1 MILEEKLRLKK
12 IKLTKLDDDLRSAK
26 EKYYKGMIDNKGEKT
41 NIDEM
46 ADNSCL
52 NVSLLEAK
60 DLKPMNYKGTSDSYV
75 ILTLGNKKMTSA
87 YRQGTLT
94 PIWNEDFSFAVLD
107 KKLVLDITVWH
118 RDTFKDEIHGSVKIP
133 LSELSNQLKIE
144 KEFELVPIGKDD
156 TFSGTIRLR
165 LQFLFSRYKYFT
177 DLHAKTEDQINRLQE
192 DITELNKYFDLF
204 EKPFGILL
212 YGEVNTIM
220 DRRILQ
226 RSEDLA
232 SYAASNRR
240 SVYMTSPRGFNK
252 GPRGLAFKLESV
264 IKGTFKKNN
273 IEWSKLSLIMMYSVV
288 ICSCV
293 SLFGRSDFVGVRINY
308 FELILIT
315 KRNLKF

>member
-12 IKLTKLDDDLRSAK
+12 IKLTKLDDDLRAARD
-26 EKYYKGMIDNKGEKT
+26 KYYKGMMDNKGERT
-41 NIDEM
+41 NKDDM
-46 ADNSCL
+46 ADNACL

-60 DLKPMNYKGTSDSYV
+60 DLRPMNYKGTSDSYV
-75 ILTLGNKKMTSA
+75 VLTLGNKKMTSA

-94 PIWNEDFSFAVLD
+94 PIWNEDFSFSVND

-133 LSELSNQLKIE
+133 LLELDNQIKLE
-144 KEFELVPIGKDD
+144 KEFELIPKEKDN
-156 TFSGTIRLR
+156 TYCGTIRLR
-165 LQFLFSRYKYFT
+165 LQFLYSRYKYFS
-177 DLHAKTEDQINRLQE
+177 DLHAKTEDQIKRLQE

-212 YGEVNTIM
+212 YGEINSII

-226 RSEDLA
+226 RSEDIA

-240 SVYMTSPRGFNK
+240 SIYMTSPRGFSK

-288 ICSCV
+288 ICSCI
-293 SLFGRSDFVGVRINY
+293 SLFGRSDFVGVR
-308 FELILIT
+308 
-315 KRNLKF
+315 KFLNF